1 MISKSAAWM
10 ILLALLSTTALA
22 KSDRYEY
29 RYSDDSDG
37 YKKDRRHSDDSDK
50 YRRDRRYSDDS
61 DGYREE
67 KRYKKEH
74 RKEKHLN
81 RGMQKRLERGKG
93 LPPGWQKKLV
103 VGERLD
109 REVYDHGVVVEPL
122 NIRGEITIEVD
133 QRLIRLHKATME
145 IIDILK

>member
-1 MISKSAAWM
+1 MRLKSATWI
-10 ILLALLSTTALA
+10 ILLALLSTAASA
-22 KSDRYEY
+22 KSDRYEH
-29 RYSDDSDG
+29 RYSDDSDD
-37 YKKDRRHSDDSDK
+37 YRKDRRYSEE
-50 YRRDRRYSDDS
+50 YREDRRYSDDS
-61 DGYREE
+61 DEYRKE
-67 KRYKKEH
+67 KRYKKDKEH
-74 RKEKHLN
+74 RKQKHLN
-81 RGMQKRLERGKG
+81 RGMQKRLDRGKG

-109 REVYDHGVVVEPL
+109 RDVYDHGVVVEPL

>member
-1 MISKSAAWM
+1 MISKSAALI
-10 ILLALLSTTALA
+10 ILFAVLSSTVSA

-29 RYSDDSDG
+29 RYSNDSDD
-37 YKKDRRHSDDSDK
+37 YKK
-50 YRRDRRYSDDS
+50 DRRYSDDS
-61 DGYREE
+61 DEYR
-67 KRYKKEH
+67 KDRRDQKHKKQ
-74 RKEKHLN
+74 KHLN
-81 RGMQKRLERGKG
+81 RGMQKRIERGKG

-103 VGERLD
+103 RGNTLD
-109 REVYDHGVVVEPL
+109 RDIYEHGVVVEPL